1 MSNNP
6 VGGVTDQSLK
16 SLRSNACSDGSVD
29 LCRQA
34 IHVCASSCFKA
45 PKLIVRVCRYEHPF
59 LLADNRHYTFYIW
72 RRLFNVHPL
81 SRYLLAPFYLA
92 SMTAMYSLAGE
103 HHALLL
109 HSIADAVITGLSD
122 LWSAPSM
129 LIWAFATAATLVPSP
144 LLEFRYMLIPYILLR
159 LHLRPSARW
168 RASAELAMNVA
179 INAVTLY
186 VFLYKPFRWP
196 TEPGWQRF
204 MW

>member
-6 VGGVTDQSLK
+6 VDGVTDHVLK
-16 SLRSNACSDGSVD
+16 SLRANAGLSGSLD
-29 LCRQA
+29 FCRQA
-34 IHVCASSCFKA
+34 IHVCASSCFKM
-45 PKLIVRVCRYEHPF
+45 PKLISRVCRYEHPF

-81 SRYLLAPFYLA
+81 SRYLLAPLYLA
-92 SMTAMYSLAGE
+92 SMTATYCLASKYR
-103 HHALLL
+103 ALLL
-109 HSIADAVITGLSD
+109 QSLAEAIITGLSN
-122 LWSAPSM
+122 LLSAPSM

-159 LHLRPSARW
+159 LHIRPLKRW
-168 RASAELAMNVA
+168 QTSAELAMNIA

-186 VFLYKPFRWP
+186 VFLFKPFRWP